1 MLYIWSLNGFHIP
14 GCYYHGKPQWTA
26 GVFQADMAGGVKGT
40 SFVNNK
46 LCVRQTFCLCGTM
59 WVSNSI
65 ICFNNFNVTFSKY
78 MKLK

>member
-1 MLYIWSLNGFHIP
+1 MLYIQVIEWLLSW
-14 GCYYHGKPQWTA
+14 QTTA
-26 GVFQADMAGGVKGT
+26 RVFQADMAGGVKGT

-46 LCVRQTFCLCGTM
+46 LCVRQTFCLSSTM
-59 WVSNSI
+59 WVNNSI